1 MTRHTLTAVQRRAL
15 AATAGVVG
23 RPRLRA
29 SLALGLAVA
38 CGPLADPGD
47 PGASEGATASTS
59 STGPSSSTGSGP
71 GSSTGAPA
79 LTTGE
84 GTSGTGMDGGSTGD
98 VGTTTGTT
106 TGDGTTL
113 LTDASTSLATT
124 GEDETGTGDGTGGTG
139 TTGMLED
146 CADPRTGEVDWDC
159 CEAQNWEPFPQCT
172 PWGPP
177 APPAVDGEGMQRA
190 RAARGRWV

>member
-15 AATAGVVG
+15 AATAGLVG
-23 RPRLRA
+23 RPHLRA
-29 SLALGLAVA
+29 GLALSLAVA
-38 CGPLADPGD
+38 CGPLAAPGD
-47 PGASEGATASTS
+47 PGGSEGATASDA
-59 STGPSSSTGSGP
+59 STGSGP

-79 LTTGE
+79 LTTGD
-84 GTSGTGMDGGSTGD
+84 GTSGTGMDGSSTGD
-98 VGTTTGTT
+98 FGTTTGTT
-106 TGDGTTL
+106 TGDGATL
-113 LTDASTSLATT
+113 LTDASTSQATT
-124 GEDETGTGDGTGGTG
+124 GEDETGTGEGTGGTG
-139 TTGMLED
+139 TTGMVED

-177 APPAVDGEGMQRA
+177 APPAVDREGMQRA